1 MAEQPSGDYSLQ
13 VFSGRALVGR
23 LTFDPQA
30 DAFGFR
36 YADDWRAR
44 TDAFQ
49 LSPHIRFDRPASP
62 VTVRRFVH
70 NLLPEGQALDV
81 AATYSNVTKSNIFG
95 LIHTLGGECA
105 GALRFLPEH
114 RTPSD
119 EVVRR
124 RVSYQELQTRIDER
138 DRQPFMVWDGQV
150 RVSIA
155 GYQDKLQVVRDGGE
169 LYLVDGALSS
179 THILKPPPVNPLLP
193 NMVANEHFCMRLV
206 NRIGQRRMGQD
217 WAARVDL
224 LRVPTPVLCVERF
237 DRRLEG
243 GQVRGIHIIDGCQA
257 LDRPVDHKYER
268 NFGTG
273 ADVRHV
279 RDGVSFEVLGSLR
292 RDGHLANVAVD
303 LRQMAYWAVTTLL
316 LGNSDAHGK
325 NLSFFAR
332 YRSLTV
338 APFYDLVCTAL
349 YDGKRIAL
357 GFGIDRSFPSGGFAM
372 LRQSGWLA
380 CAGVLGIL
388 AGCAQAPA
396 RGSGS
401 PSDLNGLYAQ
411 LDQASAE
418 YDQAL
423 EQARRGDNAQS
434 QKTLEAALDA
444 MRGASDRCVNT
455 PDCDAQRFLSAY
467 DRALRLKDGSFLGT
481 EDDDQAL
488 DAEDQTAAGAE
499 PGVLTTLPEAQRTMQ
514 LLHDHKLSD
523 LVATNGPVQAAL
535 QVWLTRLRPNL
546 VRAYVDY
553 QYLRYQMW
561 PAFHE
566 AGLPEAIL
574 FGIVA
579 KESGGNVHAVSRSGA
594 AGPLQFMPATG
605 SRFGLN
611 TIDGFDQRFDP
622 TMAAQA
628 GAAYLNEQLARLN
641 DNLALVLAAYNGGEG
656 RVGRLASGATDANFW
671 EPDVYLSLSAETRE
685 YVPMVL
691 AAAWLFL
698 HPQRYNLHFPKVDGT
713 PGYVELA
720 KAASLNELSVC
731 LGDDI

>member
-1 MAEQPSGDYSLQ
+1 
-13 VFSGRALVGR
+13 
-23 LTFDPQA
+23 
-30 DAFGFR
+30 
-36 YADDWRAR
+36 
-44 TDAFQ
+44 
-49 LSPHIRFDRPASP
+49 
-62 VTVRRFVH
+62 
-70 NLLPEGQALDV
+70 
-81 AATYSNVTKSNIFG
+81 
-95 LIHTLGGECA
+95 
-105 GALRFLPEH
+105 
-114 RTPSD
+114 
-119 EVVRR
+119 
-124 RVSYQELQTRIDER
+124 
-138 DRQPFMVWDGQV
+138 
-150 RVSIA
+150 
-155 GYQDKLQVVRDGGE
+155 
-169 LYLVDGALSS
+169 
-179 THILKPPPVNPLLP
+179 
-193 NMVANEHFCMRLV
+193 
-206 NRIGQRRMGQD
+206 
-217 WAARVDL
+217 
-224 LRVPTPVLCVERF
+224 
-237 DRRLEG
+237 
-243 GQVRGIHIIDGCQA
+243 
-257 LDRPVDHKYER
+257 
-268 NFGTG
+268 
-273 ADVRHV
+273 
-279 RDGVSFEVLGSLR
+279 
-292 RDGHLANVAVD
+292 
-303 LRQMAYWAVTTLL
+303 
-316 LGNSDAHGK
+316 
-325 NLSFFAR
+325 
-332 YRSLTV
+332 
-338 APFYDLVCTAL
+338 
-349 YDGKRIAL
+349 
-357 GFGIDRSFPSGGFAM
+357 M

-561 PAFHE
+561 PAFRK

-671 EPDVYLSLSAETRE
+671 EPDVYFSLSAETRE

-731 LGDDI
+731 LGDDDGAHYGWYRTLRNLNPQMVPTQEQAQGTRINLPRFLQAAYKQSCTSGRWVALADQLQAAQLPTPPVQVAADPPPVRKSRSTTKHYTVRKGDTLYAIARRFDCDSVRELVRDNRLRSATDLQVGKRLRLEGCKR